1 MEAAASVSEAIQRGE
16 HRDLNKKEKDKE
28 DSILGTKEDEERY
41 RQLRDE
47 FREVLEKGVVGSQIR
62 APEIPE
68 KQKKFQHEVKA
79 LLEIGR
85 LQEVILSGE
94 VDETTREAATVSND
108 SSRQITSHSHRN
120 QEFMTSC

>member
-1 MEAAASVSEAIQRGE
+1 M
-16 HRDLNKKEKDKE
+16 
-28 DSILGTKEDEERY
+28 
-41 RQLRDE
+41 
-47 FREVLEKGVVGSQIR
+47 VGPQIR
-62 APEIPE
+62 TPEIPD
-68 KQKKFQHEVKA
+68 KQKKFQYEVKA